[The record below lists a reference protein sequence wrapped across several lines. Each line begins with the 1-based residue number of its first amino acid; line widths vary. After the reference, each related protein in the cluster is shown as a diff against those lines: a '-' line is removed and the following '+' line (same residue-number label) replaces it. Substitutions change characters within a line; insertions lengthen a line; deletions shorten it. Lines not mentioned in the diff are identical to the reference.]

1 MTNRLIVWLQ
11 LVLIAL
17 GIATFFMR
25 KSKRSARGED
35 FYRMREEISQEIAN
49 ELSKQR
55 VEDAQQSAV
64 FRQEISTIGSELR
77 QTVEAL
83 SQQMQRTVQAG
94 YQQLAEALER
104 SSASARRE
112 LAEQSE
118 RTLRQTDERL
128 ASLQG
133 TVDEKLRFLQQSN
146 EQKLEQMRQTVDEKL
161 HATLERR
168 LGESFR
174 LVSERLEQ
182 VHKGLGD
189 MQTLA
194 HGVGDLKRMMQSVK
208 VRGTWGEVQ
217 LQALLEHVLTEGQ
230 YARNVQVTEG
240 SAERVDF
247 AIRLPGRSS
256 SDEPVWLP
264 LDSKF
269 PLEDYQRLVEA
280 QETAD
285 LARMEEAGKALERRL
300 QQEAGSIAAKYI
312 HPPATTDFALLFL
325 PTEGLYAEAIRRPGL
340 VERLQRDHRVVIA
353 GPTTLGAL
361 LNSLQMGFRTLAIEQ
376 RSTEVWKTLGSVKT
390 EFQKFGSIIEK
401 VRKKMDAA
409 SSEFHGVEVRTRAL
423 QRALRAVEE
432 LPVTEHTAPSV
443 ELQDLVD
450 DEDHGLVFDEE

>member
-1 MTNRLIVWLQ
+1 MNSLIVWLQ

-17 GIATFFMR
+17 GIAAFFTR
-25 KSKRSARGED
+25 KPNHSARGED
-35 FYRMREEISQEIAN
+35 LYRMREEISQEISK
-49 ELSKQR
+49 ELSRQR
-55 VEDAQQSAV
+55 VEDAQQNAV
-64 FRQEISTIGSELR
+64 LRQELSTMGAELR
-77 QTVEAL
+77 QTVDAF
-83 SQQMQRTVQAG
+83 SQQMQRTVQTE
-94 YQQLAEALER
+94 YRQLAETLER
-104 SSASARRE
+104 SSTATRRE
-112 LAEQSE
+112 LVELGE

-161 HATLERR
+161 HATLEKR

-174 LVSERLEQ
+174 LVSERLEL

-189 MQTLA
+189 MQSLA

-217 LQALLEHVLTEGQ
+217 LQSLLEHVLTDGQ
-230 YARNVQVTEG
+230 YARNVQVVPG

-247 AIRLPGRSS
+247 ALRLPGRSAS

-280 QETAD
+280 QEVAD
-285 LARMEEAGKALERRL
+285 LSRMEEAGKALERRL
-300 QQEAGSIAAKYI
+300 LQEAGSIAAKYI

-325 PTEGLYAEAIRRPGL
+325 PTEGLYAEAIKRPGL
-340 VERLQRDHRVVIA
+340 VERLQREHRVVIA

-409 SSEFHGVEVRTRAL
+409 SSEFQGVEVRTRAM
-423 QRALRAVEE
+423 QRALRAVEA
-432 LPVTEHTAPSV
+432 LPVTEHDASHV
-443 ELQDLVD
+443 ELQN
-450 DEDHGLVFDEE
+450 FMYDEEHALVSDES